1 MIWAFGTCAFRVST
15 CSGEKEAM
23 KSISP
28 ALNAAISVTGSLIV
42 RIMMRSRIGRPG
54 LKYLSKRSMARWLPF
69 THSTSL
75 KGPQPGIASGLPFLR
90 SSRLY
95 FWVAVGE

>member
-1 MIWAFGTCAFRVST
+1 MIWAFGICAFSVST

-28 ALNAAISVTGSLIV
+28 ALKAAISVTGSLIT
-42 RIMMRSRIGRPG
+42 RIIDAVEVAAGPG
-54 LKYLSKRSMARWLPF
+54 TKYLSKRSITRWLPF

-75 KGPQPGIASGLPFLR
+75 NGPAADDR
-90 SSRLY
+90 ARLALL
-95 FWVAVGE
+95 AVLEA